1 MAKQRSAW
9 LKHVMRIKGEN
20 AGMSFK
26 DVLKL
31 AKKSYSKVTQTVDD
45 KVVKPVTAKIK
56 AKKSRKSRRSSKK
69 SRRSSKKSR
78 RSSRRRKY

>member
-31 AKKSYSKVTQTVDD
+31 AKKSYSKVTKTVDD
-45 KVVKPVTAKIK
+45 KVIKPVTARRRPKK
-56 AKKSRKSRRSSKK
+56 GKKSKK
-69 SRRSSKKSR
+69 RR
-78 RSSRRRKY
+78 RSSRRR

>member
-9 LKHVMRIKGEN
+9 LTHVMKIKGEN

-31 AKKSYSKVTQTVDD
+31 AKKSYSKVTKTVDD
-45 KVVKPVTAKIK
+45 KVIKPVTAKRRPK
-56 AKKSRKSRRSSKK
+56 KGKKSKK
-69 SRRSSKKSR
+69 RR